1 MENASKA
8 LIIAGAILL
17 SIAIIGVGMF
27 VYNSVS
33 DTITG
38 SVDMSEDE
46 MRAYNQDFENYLGT
60 KRGSQVR
67 SLCDLIRN
75 HNVAATDP
83 SNEIALIEGTATN
96 TLAPTAKGS
105 AGTTTTEINTIRNKI
120 LSGRLY
126 EVTLGYDPQSGRVT
140 QVGVQL
146 SSSSTTAQ

>member
-38 SVDMSEDE
+38 AADMSQDE
-46 MRAYNQDFENYLGT
+46 INTYNQTFANYEGV
-60 KRGSQVR
+60 KNGSQVKQ
-67 SLCDLIRN
+67 LCDQIRT
-75 HNVAATDP
+75 HNNGTQDDP
-83 SNEIALIEGTATN
+83 SLLITLVEGTAVD
-96 TLAPTAKGS
+96 AEGPS
-105 AGTTTTEINTIRNKI
+105 AIGATGTTTAEINTIRNKI
-120 LSGRLY
+120 LSGRQY
-126 EVTLGYDPQSGRVT
+126 TVSLGYDSVGRIT

-146 SSSSTTAQ
+146 NSSGTGA